1 MAELARRGL
10 SVGRLVLLWLLGA
23 VAVVGWAALGLAVR
37 SMEDGGLGYATGL
50 AALVLG
56 LVLLAG
62 CGRRA
67 RAVGEQGPGRTAA
80 PGGLGGRRTGLPR
93 SRDGPSAAG
102 ARTVCHL
109 AAAVGRAV
117 SAGAAH
123 GTAPFATVLTATEHP
138 VGPEP
143 LVLGELVYVLGL
155 GATVLVT
162 GFLGLLRSVDH
173 QLWAARYL
181 RRIPVRRGGG
191 AHR

>member
-62 CGRRA
+62 AGVGLALWASRGRDVRRRLVDWAGVGPVFPDPATA
-67 RAVGEQGPGRTAA
+67 RLLRVPGRCATWLLPSVALCLLGLRTA
-80 PGGLGGRRTGLPR
+80 LP
-93 SRDGPSAAG
+93 
-102 ARTVCHL
+102 
-109 AAAVGRAV
+109 
-117 SAGAAH
+117 
-123 GTAPFATVLTATEHP
+123 PFATVLTATEHP